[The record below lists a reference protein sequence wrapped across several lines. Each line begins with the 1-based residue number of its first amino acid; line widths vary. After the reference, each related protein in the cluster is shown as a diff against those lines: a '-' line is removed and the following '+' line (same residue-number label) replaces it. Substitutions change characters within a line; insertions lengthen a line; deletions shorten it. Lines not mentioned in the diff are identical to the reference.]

1 MHVYTLHGRF
11 WYNPSRHTLVT
22 LDFGK
27 WLVADI
33 RQQALWAS
41 TSAFWHKNQ
50 TTRKSGSE

>member
-11 WYNPSRHTLVT
+11 WYKPSRHTLVT